1 MMLHAFLPTAPR
13 PAPAAWLQVYS
24 SSVTPQV
31 KRQCLTTI
39 SKMLHFNSAA
49 TLAALLEDLPLSAL
63 LAALLA
69 ARDSTVVAF
78 GMQVRR
84 PLRMLAG
91 ARGLAS
97 GQTRRRRRC
106 DRRCR

>member
-1 MMLHAFLPTAPR
+1 M
-13 PAPAAWLQVYS
+13 LQVYS

-49 TLAALLEDLPLSAL
+49 TLAALLEDLPVSAL
-63 LAALLA
+63 LAALIS

-78 GMQVRR
+78 GMQVGG
-84 PLRMLAG
+84 PCLP
-91 ARGLAS
+91 
-97 GQTRRRRRC
+97 
-106 DRRCR
+106 